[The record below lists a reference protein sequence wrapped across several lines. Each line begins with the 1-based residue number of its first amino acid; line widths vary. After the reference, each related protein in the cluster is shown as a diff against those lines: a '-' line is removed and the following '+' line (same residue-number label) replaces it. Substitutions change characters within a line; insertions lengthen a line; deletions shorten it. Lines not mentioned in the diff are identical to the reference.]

1 MRYITFEEQVS
12 RHLNFLQNAG
22 LDIIDLMIDSE
33 EFIRA
38 RAKGESG
45 RGEFAY
51 KTSLR
56 RLNNGTTGL
65 ITWCRRENGQI
76 NMYKTYGHPLA
87 TSSTRGKLTPARE
100 ICRTEET
107 CSERIHKFWEFSSRH
122 GESDYLKRK
131 KVGAYRIRFRE
142 NQYGKVAVIPMI
154 DGQKSLR
161 GYQILNSNG
170 SKVFAKGVQCS
181 GLFHPLIKLTDG
193 LPVGIAEGYVTA
205 AACLELTGM
214 PMVAAFTS
222 ENLEQVVIVI
232 RQVLPNSPV
241 VIFADNDRHL
251 NENKGVICAHR
262 AIKRYKENSRVLV
275 PNFNGKPCTRD
286 YSDWNDLVRAI
297 GSEEVLKQI
306 HQSLNSA
313 LSEKIKQWIASKNI
327 SL

>member
-1 MRYITFEEQVS
+1 MIYITFEEQVS
-12 RHLNFLQNAG
+12 RHLNFLQSAG
-22 LDIIDLMIDSE
+22 LNIMDLMIDSE

-51 KTSLR
+51 KTASR

-76 NMYKTYGHPLA
+76 KTYKTYGHPFG
-87 TSSTRGKLTPARE
+87 TSSIKGKLIPSGDK
-100 ICRTEET
+100 CRTEET
-107 CSERIHKFWEFSSRH
+107 CSERIYKFWELSFRH

-154 DGQKSLR
+154 DGQKRLR

-181 GLFHPLIKLTDG
+181 GLLHPLIKLTDG

-205 AACLELTGM
+205 ATCLELTGM

-222 ENLEQVVIVI
+222 YNLEQVATVI

-241 VIFADNDRHL
+241 VIFADNDRYL
-251 NENKGVICAHR
+251 TKNKGVICAHR
-262 AIKRYKENSRVLV
+262 AIKRYKENGHVLV
-275 PNFNGKPCTRD
+275 PSFNGQPCTRD
-286 YSDWNDLVRAI
+286 YSDWNDLVQAV
-297 GSEEVLKQI
+297 GFKEVIKQI
-306 HQSLNSA
+306 QQSLNSA
-313 LSEKIKQWIASKNI
+313 LSEKIKQWIVLKTI
-327 SL
+327 GL